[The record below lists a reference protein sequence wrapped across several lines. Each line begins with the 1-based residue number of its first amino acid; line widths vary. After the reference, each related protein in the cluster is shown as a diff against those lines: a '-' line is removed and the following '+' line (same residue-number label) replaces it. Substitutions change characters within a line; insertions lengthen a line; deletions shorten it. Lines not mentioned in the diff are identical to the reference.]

1 MTKTA
6 EKTAD
11 PTLPLEGAISEQA
24 PAPSKSRAV
33 AAHKGQSLAGAP
45 AASPARSEHQALLDM
60 ISAAAANPKVNVDK
74 LDRLLAMRDRA
85 IAQEREREFFEV
97 LSRAQAEMGPV
108 VADAKNPETHSKY
121 ASHAAL
127 DRAVRPI
134 YTKPEYNFALTY
146 DTEPC
151 SIPDMMT
158 FVCFATARGHTRK
171 YTIDLPVDGKGPK
184 GGNVMSRT
192 HAASS
197 GVTYA
202 MRILLKMVFNLPVD
216 RDDDGN
222 AAGKTVI
229 DNVDPDVPKITE
241 HQVMQLREKCDSVGA
256 SWPNFLKWAKVAK
269 FEDIPAEFYDGCLA
283 GLDEFQ
289 KSKKSK

>member
-11 PTLPLEGAISEQA
+11 PTLPLEGAVADAQ
-24 PAPSKSRAV
+24 PTPSRSRAV
-33 AAHKGQSLAGAP
+33 AAHKGQPPAGAP
-45 AASPARSEHQALLDM
+45 AGSPARSEHQALLDM

-74 LDRLLAMRDRA
+74 MKALLDMRNAALAAAREDDFN
-85 IAQEREREFFEV
+85 IAMAE
-97 LSRAQAEMGPV
+97 AQAEMRPV
-108 VADAKNPETHSKY
+108 IADASNKETHSKY

-134 YTKPEYNFALTY
+134 YTKPEYGFALTY

-158 FVCFATARGHTRK
+158 FVCFATAKGHTRK
-171 YTIDLPVDGKGPK
+171 HTIDLPVDGKGPK

-229 DNVDPDVPKITE
+229 DNVDPDVPKITQKQIDALIDKCEAVGCARPRFLE
-241 HQVMQLREKCDSVGA
+241 HIHAV
-256 SWPNFLKWAKVAK
+256 K
-269 FEDIPAEFYDGCLA
+269 FEDIPAADFDKNMALLGT
-283 GLDEFQ
+283 FQ
-289 KSKKSK
+289 RSK

>member
-1 MTKTA
+1 MSRMS

-11 PTLPLEGAISEQA
+11 PALPLEGAVSEAQ
-24 PAPSKSRAV
+24 PAPSASRAV
-33 AAHKGQSLAGAP
+33 AAHKGQSPTAAP

-74 LDRLLAMRDRA
+74 MKALLEMRNAA
-85 IAQEREREFFEV
+85 IAVAREDDFNIAMAE
-97 LSRAQAEMGPV
+97 AQAEMRPV
-108 VADAKNPETHSKY
+108 IADAANKETGSKY

-134 YTKPEYNFALTY
+134 YTKHGFALSY

-151 SIPDMMT
+151 PLPEMMT
-158 FVCFATARGHTRK
+158 FVCFATAKGHTRK

-222 AAGKTVI
+222 AASRTVI
-229 DNVDPDVPKITE
+229 DNVDPDVPKIS
-241 HQVMQLREKCDSVGA
+241 QKQIDALIEKCESVGC
-256 SWPNFLKWAKVAK
+256 PRPRFLQHIRAVK
-269 FEDIPAEFYDGCLA
+269 FEDIPAADFDAHMTLIGTFKRA
-283 GLDEFQ
+283 T
-289 KSKKSK
+289 

>member
-1 MTKTA
+1 MQKTA
-6 EKTAD
+6 EKPTD
-11 PTLPLEGAISEQA
+11 PTLPLEGAVSDAQ

-33 AAHKGQSLAGAP
+33 AAHKGQPPAGAP
-45 AASPARSEHQALLDM
+45 AALPPRSEHQALLDM

-74 LDRLLAMRDRA
+74 MKALLDMRNAA
-85 IAQEREREFFEV
+85 IAAAREDEFNIAMAE
-97 LSRAQAEMGPV
+97 AQAEMRPV
-108 VADAKNPETHSKY
+108 IADAANKETGSKY

-134 YTKPEYNFALTY
+134 YTKYGFALTY

-151 SIPDMMT
+151 QIPEMMT
-158 FVCFATARGHTRK
+158 FVCFATAKGHTRK
-171 YTIDLPVDGKGPK
+171 HTIDLPVDGKGPK

-222 AAGKTVI
+222 AAGRTEI
-229 DNVDPDVPKITE
+229 NQPDPAVPKIT
-241 HQVMQLREKCDSVGA
+241 QRQIDLLVEKCESVNC
-256 SWPNFLKWAKVAK
+256 PRPKFLKHIRVDR
-269 FEDIPAEFYDGCLA
+269 FEDIPAADFDDHIQLLGTYGPKA
-283 GLDEFQ
+283 
-289 KSKKSK
+289 K

>member
-11 PTLPLEGAISEQA
+11 PALPLEDSAIKQRGAPVSAGQVTATEVRERGKA
-24 PAPSKSRAV
+24 LAAPS
-33 AAHKGQSLAGAP
+33 QP
-45 AASPARSEHQALLDM
+45 RSEHQALLDM

-108 VADAKNPETHSKY
+108 VADAKNKETQSKY

-151 SIPDMMT
+151 SIPEMMT

-222 AAGKTVI
+222 AAGKTVT
-229 DNVDPDVPKITE
+229 DAVDPDVPKID
-241 HQVMQLREKCDSVGA
+241 QKQIDALIEKCEAVGC
-256 SWPNFLKWAKVAK
+256 PRPKFLLWAKVARL
-269 FEDIPAEFYDGCLA
+269 EDIPADLYAGCLA
-283 GLDEFQ
+283 GLNEF
-289 KSKKSK
+289 KKAK

>member
-1 MTKTA
+1 MPKTA
-6 EKTAD
+6 EKTAE
-11 PTLPLEGAISEQA
+11 PALPLDGTTPQA
-24 PAPSKSRAV
+24 AEAPSAGRAV
-33 AAHKGQSLAGAP
+33 AAHKGRQAV
-45 AASPARSEHQALLDM
+45 ASPAAAPALSEHEALLSM

-85 IAQEREREFFEV
+85 VAAEREREFFEV

-108 VADAKNPETHSKY
+108 VADAENKETRSKY

-151 SIPDMMT
+151 SIPEMMT

-222 AAGKTVI
+222 AASRTVLN
-229 DNVDPDVPKITE
+229 NVDPDVAKIAPE
-241 HQVMQLREKCDSVGA
+241 QIILLHDKCEAVGCARSKFLEWAQVAR
-256 SWPNFLKWAKVAK
+256 
-269 FEDIPAEFYDGCLA
+269 FEDIPAEMFEGCMS
-283 GLDEFQ
+283 GLDSFR
-289 KSKKSK
+289 KKT

>member
-1 MTKTA
+1 MTKVA

-11 PTLPLEGAISEQA
+11 PALPLEGGVTEAR
-24 PAPSKSRAV
+24 PAPSHGRAV
-33 AAHKGQSLAGAP
+33 AAHKGHPPTGAP
-45 AASPARSEHQALLDM
+45 ATSPARSEHQALLDM

-85 IAQEREREFFEV
+85 VAQEREREFFEV

-108 VADAKNPETHSKY
+108 VADAKNKETQSKY

-151 SIPDMMT
+151 SIPEMMT

-222 AAGKTVI
+222 AAGKTII
-229 DNVDPDVPKITE
+229 DHVDPEVPKIN
-241 HQVMQLREKCDSVGA
+241 QKQIDALIDKCEAVGC
-256 SWPNFLKWAKVAK
+256 PRPKFLTWAKVAK
-269 FEDIPAEFYDGCLA
+269 LEDIPADLFDGCMD
-283 GLDEFQ
+283 GLNSFQ
-289 KSKKSK
+289 KAK